1 LYYHYIKPSVV
12 VNSLGVDK
20 GMGNKF
26 QKQIKKFCKDRDW
39 NQFFD
44 PKDLLLGIVEEVG
57 EMRNTVKWIQGQ
69 KELKKVIAEN
79 REEFEDNIG
88 DLYWFLA
95 ILANENN
102 IDVDEAISKV
112 IARNKKRFP
121 VSKTKSNHTNTKF
134 GGFDKN
140 NSKQKTR

>member
-1 LYYHYIKPSVV
+1 
-12 VNSLGVDK
+12 
-20 GMGNKF
+20 MNKF
-26 QKQIKKFCKDRDW
+26 QKQIKKFCEDRDW

-44 PKDLLLGIVEEVG
+44 PKDLLLGVVEEVG
-57 EMRNTVKWIQGQ
+57 EMRNTVKWVQGQ
-69 KELKKVIAEN
+69 EALKKVIREN
-79 REEFEDNIG
+79 KEEFEDNIG

-95 ILANENN
+95 ILASENN

-121 VSKTKSNHTNTKF
+121 VSKTKPNHTNTKF

-140 NSKQKTR
+140 NSKI

>member
-1 LYYHYIKPSVV
+1 
-12 VNSLGVDK
+12 
-20 GMGNKF
+20 MNKF
-26 QKQIKKFCKDRDW
+26 QNQIKKFCKDRDW

-57 EMRNTVKWIQGQ
+57 EMRNTVKWVQGQ
-69 KELKKVIAEN
+69 KELKKVIREN

-95 ILANENN
+95 ILANENG
-102 IDVDEAISKV
+102 IDINEAISKV
-112 IARNKKRFP
+112 IVRNKKRFP
-121 VSKTKSNHTNTKF
+121 VSKAKSRHTNTKF

-140 NSKQKTR
+140 NSRM

>member
-1 LYYHYIKPSVV
+1 MK
-12 VNSLGVDK
+12 
-20 GMGNKF
+20 NKF
-26 QKQIKKFCKDRDW
+26 QKQIEKFCKDRDW

-57 EMRNTVKWIQGQ
+57 EMRNTVKWVQGQ
-69 KELKKVIAEN
+69 RALKKVIREN
-79 REEFEDNIG
+79 KEEFEDNIG

-102 IDVDEAISKV
+102 IDIDEAISKV

-121 VSKTKSNHTNTKF
+121 ISKSKSRHTNIKF

-140 NSKQKTR
+140 SSSIQK

>member
-1 LYYHYIKPSVV
+1 
-12 VNSLGVDK
+12 
-20 GMGNKF
+20 MNKF
-26 QKQIKKFCKDRDW
+26 QQQIKKFCKDRDW

-57 EMRNTVKWIQGQ
+57 EMRNTVKQERDLN
-69 KELKKVIAEN
+69 ELKKAIREN
-79 REEFEDNIG
+79 KEEFEDNIG

-95 ILANENN
+95 ILANEND

-112 IARNKKRFP
+112 IARNRKRFP
-121 VSKTKSNHTNTKF
+121 ISKSKSRHTNTKL

-140 NSKQKTR
+140 TRH

>member
-1 LYYHYIKPSVV
+1 
-12 VNSLGVDK
+12 
-20 GMGNKF
+20 MNKF

-57 EMRNTVKWIQGQ
+57 EMRNTVKWVQG
-69 KELKKVIAEN
+69 KEALKKVIHEN
-79 REEFEDNIG
+79 KEEFEDNIG

-95 ILANENN
+95 ILANEND

-112 IARNKKRFP
+112 IGRNKKRFP
-121 VSKTKSNHTNTKF
+121 ISKSKSNHTNTKF

-140 NSKQKTR
+140 SPR

>member
-1 LYYHYIKPSVV
+1 
-12 VNSLGVDK
+12 
-20 GMGNKF
+20 MNKF

-57 EMRNTVKWIQGQ
+57 EMRNTVKWVQG
-69 KELKKVIAEN
+69 KEALKKVIREN
-79 REEFEDNIG
+79 KEEFEDNIG

-95 ILANENN
+95 ILASENN

-112 IARNKKRFP
+112 IGRNKKRFP
-121 VSKTKSNHTNTKF
+121 IAKTKSRHTNTKF

-140 NSKQKTR
+140 NP

>member
-1 LYYHYIKPSVV
+1 MK
-12 VNSLGVDK
+12 
-20 GMGNKF
+20 NKF

-57 EMRNTVKWIQGQ
+57 EMRNTVKWERDLG
-69 KELKKVIAEN
+69 KLKKAIQEN
-79 REEFEDNIG
+79 KEEFEDNIG

-95 ILANENN
+95 ILASENN
-102 IDVDEAISKV
+102 IDIDEAIAKV
-112 IARNKKRFP
+112 IVRNKKRFP
-121 VSKTKSNHTNTKF
+121 ISKTKSKHTNTKL

-140 NSKQKTR
+140 ISH

>member
-1 LYYHYIKPSVV
+1 
-12 VNSLGVDK
+12 
-20 GMGNKF
+20 MENKF

-140 NSKQKTR
+140 NSK